1 MIIGGRH
8 IRRGTHL
15 LINQRPLVLI
25 TSPLAL
31 ASPWVSPLTS
41 TCSDCHKIIFRFAH
55 SNTVMIT
62 ATVTRD
68 LALPAPPVAAQS
80 PFWLPAP
87 QLLPPRAA
95 PGRSQARRAFSAPP
109 TLISWPGPVMSV
121 DDQLP
126 GSPRGNSG

>member
-15 LINQRPLVLI
+15 LINQHPLVLI

-31 ASPWVSPLTS
+31 ASPWVSPLIS

-68 LALPAPPVAAQS
+68 LALPAPPVRPSRRFGFQHLSYYLRALRLDDLKPGALS
-80 PFWLPAP
+80 VPP
-87 QLLPPRAA
+87 QR
-95 PGRSQARRAFSAPP
+95 
-109 TLISWPGPVMSV
+109 
-121 DDQLP
+121 
-126 GSPRGNSG
+126 

>member
-1 MIIGGRH
+1 
-8 IRRGTHL
+8 
-15 LINQRPLVLI
+15 
-25 TSPLAL
+25 
-31 ASPWVSPLTS
+31 VSPLTS

-87 QLLPPRAA
+87 QLLPPRPCAWTISG
-95 PGRSQARRAFSAPP
+95 PARFQCRPN
-109 TLISWPGPVMSV
+109 V
-121 DDQLP
+121 DQLAGP
-126 GSPRGNSG
+126 CDER